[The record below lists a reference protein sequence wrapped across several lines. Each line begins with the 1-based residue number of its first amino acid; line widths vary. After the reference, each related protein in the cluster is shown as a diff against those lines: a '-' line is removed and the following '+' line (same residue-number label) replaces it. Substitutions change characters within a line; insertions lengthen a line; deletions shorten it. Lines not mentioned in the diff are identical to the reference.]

1 MIDDVA
7 QITAVERS
15 LLTPHCRS
23 LGAMRRLPELWFEYN
38 ILTEWTR
45 LPFSVTEHEAF
56 SVRSAD
62 SHYVASSSKGG
73 PCPRSTNIMRM
84 REIAFGGPPGLGP
97 KSSESAFWFRSPL
110 EASRVGA

>member
-1 MIDDVA
+1 MIEDVA

-23 LGAMRRLPELWFEYN
+23 LGAMRRLPELWFKYN
-38 ILTEWTR
+38 ILTESTR
-45 LPFSVTEHEAF
+45 LPFSVAEHAPF
-56 SVRSAD
+56 SLPRVIL
-62 SHYVASSSKGG
+62 ASRCIKFEGG

-97 KSSESAFWFRSPL
+97 KSSESAF
-110 EASRVGA
+110 